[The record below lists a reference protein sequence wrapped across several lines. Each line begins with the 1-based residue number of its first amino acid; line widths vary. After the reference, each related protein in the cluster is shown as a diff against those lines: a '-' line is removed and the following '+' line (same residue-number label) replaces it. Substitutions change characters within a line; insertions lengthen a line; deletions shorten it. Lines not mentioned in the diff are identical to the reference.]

1 MPNIVPVFSCIFLCT
16 MIFSIYMYADKPLLL
31 FQWQLAIHNY
41 IHIFMVSVDVDNLL
55 LLFQWFEVSGLVNPA
70 LRFVFLMFQRFWF

>member
-16 MIFSIYMYADKPLLL
+16 IIFSIYMDVDKALLL
-31 FQWQLAIHNY
+31 FQWQYTITY
-41 IHIFMVSVDVDNLL
+41 IIFMVSVDVDNLL

-70 LRFVFLMFQRFWF
+70 LRFLNVSKILVLMD

>member
-1 MPNIVPVFSCIFLCT
+1 MA
-16 MIFSIYMYADKPLLL
+16 IY
-31 FQWQLAIHNY
+31 NY

-70 LRFVFLMFQRFWF
+70 LCFLNVSKILVLMD